1 MFNFSNQLENL
12 KSSIVGLV
20 LLLASA
26 IIGLI
31 WISIGIFSLAVK
43 LLGDLWGPLALGGL
57 FLLPIVIY
65 LGVKALPQNKEKRRQ
80 SLIDEAFSKSTVGS
94 ISNLIDSLSGTSPI
108 LATVA
113 AIVAGFM
120 ATRFPQYL
128 PMFSQIVS
136 ALGEEFKMHKVRR
149 AESKV
154 RKARAEYERSASPTP
169 PDVEPVVKRRRK
181 KNDDPYADM

>member
-1 MFNFSNQLENL
+1 MFNFSSQIENL
-12 KSSIVGLV
+12 KSSIISLV

-31 WISIGIFSLAVK
+31 WVSIGLYSLAVK
-43 LLGDLWGPLALGGL
+43 LLGELWGPLALGGL
-57 FLLPIVIY
+57 FLLPIIIY
-65 LGVKALPQNKEKRRQ
+65 LIIKAMPHNKEKRRQ

-94 ISNLIDSLSGTSPI
+94 ISNLIDNLSGVSPV

-136 ALGEEFKMHKVRR
+136 SLGEEFKLHKVRR

-154 RKARAEYERSASPTP
+154 RKARAEYECSANPSP

>member
-1 MFNFSNQLENL
+1 MFNFSSQIENL
-12 KSSIVGLV
+12 KSSIISLV

-31 WISIGIFSLAVK
+31 WVSIGLYSLAVK
-43 LLGDLWGPLALGGL
+43 LLGELWGPLALGGL
-57 FLLPIVIY
+57 FLLPIIIY
-65 LGVKALPQNKEKRRQ
+65 LIIKAMPHNKEKRRQ

-94 ISNLIDSLSGTSPI
+94 ISNLIDNLSGVSPV
-108 LATVA
+108 LATMA

-136 ALGEEFKMHKVRR
+136 SLGEEFKLHKVRR

-154 RKARAEYERSASPTP
+154 RKARAEYERSANPSP

>member
-1 MFNFSNQLENL
+1 MFNFSSQIENL
-12 KSSIVGLV
+12 KSALIGLA
-20 LLLASA
+20 LLLATA

-31 WISIGIFSLAVK
+31 WVSIGLYSLAVK
-43 LLGDLWGPLALGGL
+43 LLGDLWGPLALGAI
-57 FLLPIVIY
+57 FLLPILIY
-65 LGVKALPQNKEKRRQ
+65 FGVKALPHNRERRRQ
-80 SLIDEAFSKSTVGS
+80 SLTDEAFAKSTVGS
-94 ISNLIDSLSGTSPI
+94 ISNLIDSLSATSPV

-136 ALGEEFKMHKVRR
+136 SLAEEFKLHKVRR

-154 RKARAEYERSASPTP
+154 RKARREYERNVNPTP
-169 PDVEPVVKRRRK
+169 PDVVPVVKRRRK

>member
-12 KSSIVGLV
+12 KSSLIGLI

-31 WISIGIFSLAVK
+31 WVSIGLYSLAVK
-43 LLGDLWGPLALGGL
+43 LLGDLWGPLALGGI
-57 FLLPIVIY
+57 FLLPIIIY
-65 LGVKALPQNKEKRRQ
+65 LVIKSLPHNKEKKRQ
-80 SLIDEAFSKSTVGS
+80 SLIDEAFSRSTVGS
-94 ISNLIDSLSGTSPI
+94 ISNLIDNLSGVSPV

-136 ALGEEFKMHKVRR
+136 SLGEEFKLHKVRR

-154 RKARAEYERSASPTP
+154 RKAKAEYGRAANPTP

>member
-12 KSSIVGLV
+12 KSSLIGLI

-31 WISIGIFSLAVK
+31 WVSIGLYSLAVK
-43 LLGDLWGPLALGGL
+43 LLGDLWGPLALGGI
-57 FLLPIVIY
+57 FLLPIIIY
-65 LGVKALPQNKEKRRQ
+65 LVIKSLPHNKEKKRQ
-80 SLIDEAFSKSTVGS
+80 SLIDEAFSRSTVGS
-94 ISNLIDSLSGTSPI
+94 ISNLIDNLSGVSPV

-136 ALGEEFKMHKVRR
+136 SLGEEFKLHKVRR

-154 RKARAEYERSASPTP
+154 RKARAEYERSANPSP

>member
-1 MFNFSNQLENL
+1 MFNFSHQIENF
-12 KSSIVGLV
+12 KSSLIGLV
-20 LLLASA
+20 LMLASA

-31 WISIGIFSLAVK
+31 WVSIGLYSLAVK
-43 LLGDLWGPLALGGL
+43 LLGELWGPLALGGL
-57 FLLPIVIY
+57 FLLPIIIY
-65 LGVKALPQNKEKRRQ
+65 LIIKAMPHNKEKRRQ

-94 ISNLIDSLSGTSPI
+94 ISNLIDNLSGVSPV

-136 ALGEEFKMHKVRR
+136 SLGEEFKLHKVRR

-154 RKARAEYERSASPTP
+154 RKARAEYERSANPSP

>member
-1 MFNFSNQLENL
+1 MFNFSSQIENL
-12 KSSIVGLV
+12 KSSIISLV

-31 WISIGIFSLAVK
+31 WVSIGLYSLAVK
-43 LLGDLWGPLALGGL
+43 LLGELWGPLALGGL
-57 FLLPIVIY
+57 FLLPIIIY
-65 LGVKALPQNKEKRRQ
+65 LIIKAMPHNKEKRRQ
-80 SLIDEAFSKSTVGS
+80 SLVDEAFSKSTVGS
-94 ISNLIDSLSGTSPI
+94 ISNLIDNLSGVSPV
-108 LATVA
+108 LATMA

-136 ALGEEFKMHKVRR
+136 SLGEEFKLHKVRR

-154 RKARAEYERSASPTP
+154 RKARAEYERSANPSP

>member
-1 MFNFSNQLENL
+1 MFNFSSQLENL
-12 KSSIVGLV
+12 KSSIIGLV

-31 WISIGIFSLAVK
+31 WVSIGIYSLAVK
-43 LLGDLWGPLALGGL
+43 LLGDLWGPLALGGI

-65 LGVKALPQNKEKRRQ
+65 LIIKALPHNKEKRRQ
-80 SLIDEAFSKSTVGS
+80 SLIDEAFSRSTVGS
-94 ISNLIDSLSGTSPI
+94 ISNLIDNLSGVSPV

-136 ALGEEFKMHKVRR
+136 SLGEEFKLHKVRR

-154 RKARAEYERSASPTP
+154 RKARAEYERTANPTP
-169 PDVEPVVKRRRK
+169 PDVEPVVRRRRK

>member
-1 MFNFSNQLENL
+1 MFNFSHQIENF
-12 KSSIVGLV
+12 KSSLIGLV

-31 WISIGIFSLAVK
+31 WVSIGIYSLAVK
-43 LLGDLWGPLALGGL
+43 LLGVLWGPLALGGL
-57 FLLPIVIY
+57 FLLPIIIY
-65 LGVKALPQNKEKRRQ
+65 LIVKAMPHNKEKRRQ

-94 ISNLIDSLSGTSPI
+94 ISNLIDSLSSTSPV

-136 ALGEEFKMHKVRR
+136 SLGEEFKLHKVRR

-154 RKARAEYERSASPTP
+154 RKARAEYERSANPTP
-169 PDVEPVVKRRRK
+169 PDVEPVAKRRRR

>member
-1 MFNFSNQLENL
+1 MFNFSSQLENL
-12 KSSIVGLV
+12 KSSIIGLV

-31 WISIGIFSLAVK
+31 WVSIGLYSLAVK
-43 LLGDLWGPLALGGL
+43 LLGDLWGPLALGGI
-57 FLLPIVIY
+57 FLLPIVVY
-65 LGVKALPQNKEKRRQ
+65 LIVKALPHNKEKRRQ

-94 ISNLIDSLSGTSPI
+94 ISNLIDNLSGVSPV

-136 ALGEEFKMHKVRR
+136 SLGEEFKLHKVRR

-154 RKARAEYERSASPTP
+154 RKARAEYERAATPTP

>member
-12 KSSIVGLV
+12 KSSLIGLV

-31 WISIGIFSLAVK
+31 WVSIGLYSLAVK
-43 LLGDLWGPLALGGL
+43 LLGELWGPLGLGAV
-57 FLLPIVIY
+57 FLLPIIIY
-65 LGVKALPQNKEKRRQ
+65 IGVKALPHNKEKKRQ
-80 SLIDEAFSKSTVGS
+80 LLIDEAFNRSTVGS
-94 ISNLIDSLSGTSPI
+94 ISNLIDNLSGVSPV

-136 ALGEEFKMHKVRR
+136 SLGEEFKLHKVRR

-154 RKARAEYERSASPTP
+154 RKARAEYEKSANPTP

>member
-1 MFNFSNQLENL
+1 MFNFSNQLESL
-12 KSSIVGLV
+12 KSSIIGLV

-31 WISIGIFSLAVK
+31 WVSIGLYSLAVK
-43 LLGDLWGPLALGGL
+43 LLGDLWGPLALGGI

-65 LGVKALPQNKEKRRQ
+65 LIIKALPHNREKRRQ

-94 ISNLIDSLSGTSPI
+94 ISNLIDSLSATSPI

-136 ALGEEFKMHKVRR
+136 ALGEEFKLHKVRR

-154 RKARAEYERSASPTP
+154 RKARAEYERTANPTP

-181 KNDDPYADM
+181 RNDDPYADM

>member
-1 MFNFSNQLENL
+1 MFNFSHQIDNF
-12 KSSIVGLV
+12 KSSLIGLV

-31 WISIGIFSLAVK
+31 WVSIGIYSLAVK
-43 LLGDLWGPLALGGL
+43 LVGDLWGPLALGGI

-65 LGVKALPQNKEKRRQ
+65 LVIKSLPHNKEKKRQ
-80 SLIDEAFSKSTVGS
+80 SLIDEAFSRSTVGS
-94 ISNLIDSLSGTSPI
+94 ISNLIDNLSGVSPI

-120 ATRFPQYL
+120 ASRFPQYL

-136 ALGEEFKMHKVRR
+136 SLGEEFQLHKVRR

-154 RKARAEYERSASPTP
+154 RKAKAEYERASTPNP